1 MLRRIPLDLQEPG
14 KKESAANERGGV
26 SVNYA
31 GFYWLQDHV
40 EVPVQ
45 LGNTHEKPDLVLNIE
60 ALAKTFYI

>member
-26 SVNYA
+26 SFNYA

-40 EVPVQ
+40 ELPVQ
-45 LGNTHEKPDLVLNIE
+45 LGKRSFTHEKPDLVLNIE
-60 ALAKTFYI
+60 A